1 MAINHKR
8 WRKIAAQIRCIFAN
22 GLVTLGRID
31 VHFAKPWSLKQFL
44 AGKYTA
50 GGGDRYLYSLGY
62 KVLND
67 INAVTVIMPG
77 ALVGTVI
84 LTLRGRGVGRR
95 ELIRRVEW
103 LRDRIIAKGGRVAEF
118 GNRTTAEIV
127 DR

>member
-1 MAINHKR
+1 ML
-8 WRKIAAQIRCIFAN
+8 IA
-22 GLVTLGRID
+22 GRID
-31 VHFAKPWSLKQFL
+31 VHFAEPWSLKKFLTEQF
-44 AGKYTA
+44 TA
-50 GGGDRYLYSLGY
+50 RDYDRVLHSLGY

-103 LRDRIIAKGGRVAEF
+103 LRDRIIAKSGRVAEF
-118 GNRTTAEIV
+118 GNRTTAEVV
-127 DR
+127 DRSALSLLILITEH

>member
-1 MAINHKR
+1 
-8 WRKIAAQIRCIFAN
+8 
-22 GLVTLGRID
+22 LTLGRID
-31 VHFAKPWSLKQFL
+31 IHFAEPWSLKKFL
-44 AGKYTA
+44 TDQYAAREY
-50 GGGDRYLYSLGY
+50 DRVLYSLGY

-77 ALVGTVI
+77 ALIGTVI

-118 GNRTTAEIV
+118 GNRTTGEIV
-127 DR
+127 DRYALPGTHLR

>member
-1 MAINHKR
+1 
-8 WRKIAAQIRCIFAN
+8 
-22 GLVTLGRID
+22 VLGRID
-31 VHFAKPWSLKQFL
+31 VHFAEPWSLRTFL
-44 AGKYTA
+44 EQHASREY
-50 GGGDRYLYSLGY
+50 DRVLHSLGY

-77 ALVGTVI
+77 ALVGTII
-84 LTLRGRGVGRR
+84 LTLRGRGVGRK

-103 LRDRIIAKGGRVAEF
+103 LRARITAKGGRVAEF